1 MRVARP
7 ILANIVLVVV
17 ILAAL
22 VAGVI
27 YLTHPFQSSASAAAI
42 QLTSTV
48 QKGVVSATISAS
60 GSIAPV
66 HEVSSS
72 FAVAGTVAT
81 VAVKPGD
88 VVPAGALLGTLDTSS
103 FSAALASAR
112 TKLSNANSQLAY
124 ATASLASATTAAA
137 QPPAPSPTSSGQ
149 NSVASAQSQVASA
162 ASQVSTAQD
171 AVDSATGNLAA
182 ATLTAPISGV
192 VIAVSGAPGSRA
204 QAGSPALAVSP
215 SGTVS
220 TQAGPSTPSGFVTI
234 ADTTILTVTANIAE
248 ADITSVALGQAA
260 TVAFPALSGASTPAK
275 VTAIAPTA
283 TSSSSVVSYATT
295 LTLDAVPKNLRL
307 GQSAQVTITT
317 RTSGTS
323 VLYVPTAAITTTNG
337 ASTVKIVAHDGTTTS
352 TTVALGVVGDVGTE
366 ITSGLTAGETVVIG
380 TVSATQSSTTN
391 TRSPFGPGT
400 RGGFGGGGGGGA
412 GGGTPRTP

>member
-7 ILANIVLVVV
+7 VLANIVLVVV
-17 ILAAL
+17 ILTAL

-27 YLTHPFQSSASAAAI
+27 YLTHPFHSSASAAAI

-137 QPPAPSPTSSGQ
+137 QPPAPSPTSHSGPTSGSSPSQGTSSGQ

-215 SGTVS
+215 SGTAS
-220 TQAGPSTPSGFVTI
+220 TQAGSSTPSGWATI

-248 ADITSVALGQAA
+248 ADITSVTVGQAA
-260 TVAFPALSGASTPAK
+260 TVAFPALSGVSTPAK

-283 TSSSSVVSYATT
+283 TSSSSVVSYAAT

-317 RTSGTS
+317 RT
-323 VLYVPTAAITTTNG
+323 
-337 ASTVKIVAHDGTTTS
+337 
-352 TTVALGVVGDVGTE
+352 
-366 ITSGLTAGETVVIG
+366 
-380 TVSATQSSTTN
+380 
-391 TRSPFGPGT
+391 
-400 RGGFGGGGGGGA
+400 
-412 GGGTPRTP
+412 